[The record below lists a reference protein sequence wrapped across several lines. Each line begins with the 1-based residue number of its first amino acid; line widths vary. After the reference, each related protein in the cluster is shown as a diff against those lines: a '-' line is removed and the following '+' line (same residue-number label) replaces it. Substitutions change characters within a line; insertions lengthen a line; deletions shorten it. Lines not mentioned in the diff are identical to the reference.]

1 MADFSELKTTNY
13 NCINCKYK
21 PECIYVITSEEI
33 YSDNENRF
41 IVKAFYSEEE
51 AQQFIDDYKDRLL
64 YRNLDYDRVDIH

>member
-1 MADFSELKTTNY
+1 MADFSELETTDY

-21 PECIYVITSEEI
+21 PEYIYVITSEEI
-33 YSDNENRF
+33 YSDSENRF

-64 YRNLDYDRVDIH
+64 YRNLDYDRVDI